1 MKKVQFLLLVVVT
14 TAVFYSCEKEQVS
27 SNKTTVASN
36 EPFYVVDG
44 VLNFKSAEAFF
55 NLNDSLS
62 KLDFSEIRA
71 WEKSI
76 GFTSYRS
83 EYYSVLDKIDTI
95 EATEEYNQ
103 LLEANSD
110 ILYEKDGFI
119 EPVIEQT
126 SYQRTANRDGL
137 FVIAGI
143 LQKATK
149 KELLVFENSCAESLK
164 EMVKVTSKASNSTKI
179 IRSEDELRL
188 KSTYCVDYLDVM
200 SEVNNDK
207 YKCRVIATVALCS
220 LAVSS
225 DMLYW
230 YEVNCKTIA
239 RAKDLIGSDYDN
251 YNTIHSHDAIEIV
264 VEAPKTC
271 CCTGGFDFED
281 ETISLGFDETS
292 GTCKTKIWIDGERI
306 GDYVTNTPIPA
317 PEFKRI
323 KGNFWTRGTYPKV
336 APLNCGY
343 AN

>member
-95 EATEEYNQ
+95 EAKEEYNQ

-126 SYQRTANRDGL
+126 SYQRTANRNGL
-137 FVIAGI
+137 IVIEGV
-143 LQKATK
+143 LQKVTK
-149 KELLVFENSCAESLK
+149 DELLVFENSCTESLS
-164 EMVKVTSKASNSTKI
+164 EMVKATSKASNSTKI
-179 IRSEDELRL
+179 IPLEDELRL
-188 KSTYCVDYLDVM
+188 KSTYCGAYLNET
-200 SEVNNDK
+200 SEVNNSK
-207 YKCRVIATVALCS
+207 YKCKVVATVSKVS
-220 LAVSS
+220 LSGVGNDILSC
-225 DMLYW
+225 
-230 YEVNCKTIA
+230 YEV
-239 RAKDLIGSDYDN
+239 
-251 YNTIHSHDAIEIV
+251 
-264 VEAPKTC
+264 TC
-271 CCTGGFDFED
+271 
-281 ETISLGFDETS
+281 TS
-292 GTCKTKIWIDGERI
+292 T
-306 GDYVTNTPIPA
+306 A
-317 PEFKRI
+317 
-323 KGNFWTRGTYPKV
+323 
-336 APLNCGY
+336 
-343 AN
+343 